1 MSKSVV
7 CLYIE
12 CSEETMTARMQKRRG
27 ESATVRE
34 DDNDETLKK
43 VRRPPLPAHHGPVA
57 LC

>member
-1 MSKSVV
+1 
-7 CLYIE
+7 
-12 CSEETMTARMQKRRG
+12 MTARMQKRRG

-57 LC
+57 HC